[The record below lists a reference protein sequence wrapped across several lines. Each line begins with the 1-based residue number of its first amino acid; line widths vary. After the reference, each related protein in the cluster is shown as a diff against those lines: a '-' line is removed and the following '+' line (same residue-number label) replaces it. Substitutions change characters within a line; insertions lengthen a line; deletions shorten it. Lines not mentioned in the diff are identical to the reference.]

1 MTEMY
6 DLIIIGS
13 GVAGCG
19 AAIYARRFELKTLV
33 LGDAEGGAIAATHL
47 VENYPG
53 SRSLS
58 GFQLAR
64 NLIEHAKGVGAEF
77 KNTRVKSVE
86 KVKNKFVVETANET
100 FEAKSIILAT
110 GTSHRRLADVPGGIE
125 FENKGVSYCATCD
138 APFYNGK
145 VVALVGGS
153 DSCVNESLILAE
165 HAAKVWILYRGDKL
179 RAEPINLRRLEGK
192 KKIEVKTN
200 VNVVEIFGG
209 EKVEGVRLDNGE
221 ELKLDGVFVQIG
233 RIPRSTLAEKLGV
246 ALNTKGEIKI
256 DRYAHTNVPGVFAA
270 GDVTDSDWKQVITGV
285 AEGAHA
291 AHEVFEFLNS

>member
-1 MTEMY
+1 MY

>member
-1 MTEMY
+1 MH

-64 NLIEHAKGVGAEF
+64 NLVEHAKGVGAEF

-86 KVKNKFVVETANET
+86 KVKNKFVVETTNET
-100 FEAKSIILAT
+100 FEAKSLILAT
-110 GTSHRRLADVPGGIE
+110 GTSHRRLEGIPGGIE

-179 RAEPINLRRLEGK
+179 RAEPINMRRLEGK

-200 VNVVEIFGG
+200 VNVLEIFGQ

-246 ALNTKGEIKI
+246 ELNAKGEIKI